1 MDNAGEIIA
10 LLLETNKQL
19 TQQIV
24 ELSRAMAERQGP
36 LPVHPRGEFSQEPL
50 WVPESEEDARAL
62 YASGEIDKTQL
73 EDALREIGFMNAEIT
88 IPTGL

>member
-36 LPVHPRGEFSQEPL
+36 LPVYQQGEFSREPL
-50 WVPESEEDARAL
+50 WVPETEEDARAL
-62 YASGEIDKTQL
+62 YAAGEIDKTQL
-73 EDALREIGFMNAEIT
+73 EDALKEIGFMNAEIT
-88 IPTGL
+88 IPTGF